1 MQLISKKI
9 TFIKI
14 YIKSKQIDFII
25 QRMKTDEEE
34 EYERSLEMFRLKK
47 LIQDLDQMHGLGT
60 SMITLIINYKDQISQ
75 FSKMLTEEEGKASNI
90 KSRVTRQHV
99 TDALTSTIEKLR
111 LYNKTPTN
119 GLIIYC
125 GLVQLPTG
133 GEKMIKIDLEPF
145 KPINTSL
152 YRCDNIFH
160 TDELEALLTDNDK
173 FGFLIMDGN
182 GSLFGLLQGNTKT
195 ILNQFKV
202 DLPKKHSKGGQSSN
216 RFERLRTE
224 KRHNY
229 LRKVGEALTAA
240 FITNDVPNVKG
251 LILAGSAEFKNV
263 LQKSD
268 LFDPCLTP
276 IVTKVV
282 DISYGGEL
290 GFNQAIEL
298 SKDALKNVKFVHE
311 KKILGKFFE
320 EIAKDSG
327 KYVFGLKDTLEAIE
341 NGMVDLLIIWENID
355 YVRLTLKDNK
365 DEIKIETVPAKKVN
379 GTKYKIEECD
389 TEYEIIENI
398 SLSEWLL
405 NNYKNYVSHLEIV
418 TDKTSEGNQFVKGF
432 GGIGGI
438 LRYKLEQNFEDLEG
452 NYSFDED
459 DFI

>member
-1 MQLISKKI
+1 MNNI
-9 TFIKI
+9 
-14 YIKSKQIDFII
+14 
-25 QRMKTDEEE
+25 EEQE
-34 EYERSLEMFRLKK
+34 HVKNLEMFRLKK
-47 LIQDLDQMHGLGT
+47 LIQDLDQMRGLGT

-75 FSKMLTEEEGKASNI
+75 FSKMLVDEVGKATNI
-90 KSRVTRQHV
+90 KSRVTRQNV
-99 TDALTSTIEKLR
+99 IDALTSTMEKLR
-111 LYNKTPTN
+111 LYNKTPLN
-119 GLIIYC
+119 GLVIFC
-125 GLVQLPTG
+125 GLVQMPTG

-160 TDELEALLTDNDK
+160 TDELKSLLVDNDK

-182 GSLFGLLQGNTKT
+182 GSLFGLLQGNTKI

-202 DLPKKHSKGGQSSN
+202 NLPKKHSKGGQSAN
-216 RFERLRTE
+216 RFSRLVTE
-224 KRHNY
+224 SRHNY
-229 LRKVGEALTAA
+229 IRKVGEGLTKA

-251 LILAGSAEFKNV
+251 LILAGSAEFKNK

-268 LFDPCLTP
+268 LFDPRLAP
-276 IVTKVV
+276 IVMKVV

-298 SKDALKNVKFVHE
+298 SQDALKNVKFIHE
-311 KKILGKFFE
+311 KKILEKFYE

-327 KYVFGLKDTLEAIE
+327 KYVFGIKDTMEAIE
-341 NGMVDLLIIWENID
+341 NGVVDILIIWENID
-355 YVRLTLKDNK
+355 FIRLTLKDNK
-365 DEIKIETVPAKKVN
+365 NQIRVETVSSRKVI
-379 GTKYKIEECD
+379 GQKYKPD
-389 TEYEIIENI
+389 DSDVEYEIVENI

-405 NNYKNYVSHLEIV
+405 DNYKKYVSQLEIV
-418 TDKTSEGNQFVKGF
+418 TEKTSEGNQFVKGF

-438 LRYKLEQNFEDLEG
+438 LRYKLEQNFEDIEE

>member
-1 MQLISKKI
+1 MNNI
-9 TFIKI
+9 
-14 YIKSKQIDFII
+14 
-25 QRMKTDEEE
+25 EEQE
-34 EYERSLEMFRLKK
+34 HVKNLEMFRLKK
-47 LIQDLDQMHGLGT
+47 LIQDLDQMRGLGT

-75 FSKMLTEEEGKASNI
+75 FSKMLVDEVGKATNI
-90 KSRVTRQHV
+90 KSRVTRQNV
-99 TDALTSTIEKLR
+99 IDALTSTMEKLR
-111 LYNKTPTN
+111 LYNKTPLN
-119 GLIIYC
+119 GLVIFC
-125 GLVQLPTG
+125 GLVQMPTG

-160 TDELEALLTDNDK
+160 TDELKSLLVDNDK

-182 GSLFGLLQGNTKT
+182 GSLFGLLQGNTKI

-202 DLPKKHSKGGQSSN
+202 NLPKKHSKGGQSAN
-216 RFERLRTE
+216 RFSRLVTE
-224 KRHNY
+224 SRHNY
-229 LRKVGEALTAA
+229 IRKVGEGLTKA

-251 LILAGSAEFKNV
+251 LILAGSAEFKNK

-268 LFDPCLTP
+268 LFDPRLAP
-276 IVTKVV
+276 IVMKVV

-298 SKDALKNVKFVHE
+298 SQDALKNVKFIHE
-311 KKILGKFFE
+311 KKILEKFYE

-327 KYVFGLKDTLEAIE
+327 KYVFGIKDTMEAIE
-341 NGMVDLLIIWENID
+341 NGVVDILIIWENID
-355 YVRLTLKDNK
+355 FIRLTLKDNK
-365 DEIKIETVPAKKVN
+365 SQIRVETVSSRKVI
-379 GTKYKIEECD
+379 GQKYKPD
-389 TEYEIIENI
+389 DSDVEYEIVENI

-405 NNYKNYVSHLEIV
+405 DNYKKYVSLLEIV
-418 TDKTSEGNQFVKGF
+418 TDKTSEGNQFMKGF

-438 LRYKLEQNFEDLEG
+438 LRYKLEQNFEDIEE

>member
-1 MQLISKKI
+1 MNKI
-9 TFIKI
+9 
-14 YIKSKQIDFII
+14 
-25 QRMKTDEEE
+25 EEQE
-34 EYERSLEMFRLKK
+34 HVKNLEMFRLKK
-47 LIQDLDQMHGLGT
+47 LIQDLDQMRGLGT

-75 FSKMLTEEEGKASNI
+75 FSKMLVDEVGKATNI
-90 KSRVTRQHV
+90 KSRVTRQNV
-99 TDALTSTIEKLR
+99 IDALTSTMEKLR
-111 LYNKTPTN
+111 LYNKTPSN
-119 GLIIYC
+119 GLVIFC
-125 GLVQLPTG
+125 GLVQMPTG

-160 TDELEALLTDNDK
+160 TDELKSLLVDNDK

-182 GSLFGLLQGNTKT
+182 GSLFGLLQGNTKI

-202 DLPKKHSKGGQSSN
+202 NLPKKHSKGGQSAN
-216 RFERLRTE
+216 RFSRLVTE
-224 KRHNY
+224 SRHNY
-229 LRKVGEALTAA
+229 IRKVGEGLTKA

-251 LILAGSAEFKNV
+251 LILAGSAEFKNK

-268 LFDPCLTP
+268 LFDPRLAP
-276 IVTKVV
+276 IVMKVV

-298 SKDALKNVKFVHE
+298 SQDALKNVKFIHE
-311 KKILGKFFE
+311 KKILEKFYE

-327 KYVFGLKDTLEAIE
+327 KYVFGIKDTMEAIE
-341 NGMVDLLIIWENID
+341 NGVVDILIIWENID
-355 YVRLTLKDNK
+355 FIRLTLKDNK
-365 DEIKIETVPAKKVN
+365 NQIRVETVSSRKVI
-379 GTKYKIEECD
+379 GQKYKPD
-389 TEYEIIENI
+389 DSDVEYEIVENI

-405 NNYKNYVSHLEIV
+405 DNYKKYVSQLEIV

-438 LRYKLEQNFEDLEG
+438 LRYKLEQNFEDIEE

>member
-1 MQLISKKI
+1 MNNI
-9 TFIKI
+9 
-14 YIKSKQIDFII
+14 
-25 QRMKTDEEE
+25 EEQE
-34 EYERSLEMFRLKK
+34 HVKNLEMFRLKK
-47 LIQDLDQMHGLGT
+47 LIQDLDQMRGLGT

-75 FSKMLTEEEGKASNI
+75 FSKMLVDEVGKATNI
-90 KSRVTRQHV
+90 KSRVTRQNV
-99 TDALTSTIEKLR
+99 IDALTSTMEKLR
-111 LYNKTPTN
+111 LYNKTPSN
-119 GLIIYC
+119 GLVIFC
-125 GLVQLPTG
+125 GLVQMPTG

-160 TDELEALLTDNDK
+160 TDELKSLLVDNDK

-182 GSLFGLLQGNTKT
+182 GSLFGLLQGNTKI

-202 DLPKKHSKGGQSSN
+202 NLPKKHSKGGQSAN
-216 RFERLRTE
+216 RFSRLVTE
-224 KRHNY
+224 SRHNY
-229 LRKVGEALTAA
+229 IRKVGEGLTKA

-251 LILAGSAEFKNV
+251 LILAGSAEFKNK

-268 LFDPCLTP
+268 LFDPRLTP
-276 IVTKVV
+276 IVMKVV

-298 SKDALKNVKFVHE
+298 SQDALKNVKFIHE
-311 KKILGKFFE
+311 KKILEKFYE

-327 KYVFGLKDTLEAIE
+327 KYVFGIKDTMEAIE
-341 NGMVDLLIIWENID
+341 NGVVDILIIWENID
-355 YVRLTLKDNK
+355 FIRLTLKDNK
-365 DEIKIETVPAKKVN
+365 NQIRVETVSSRKVI
-379 GTKYKIEECD
+379 GQKYKPD
-389 TEYEIIENI
+389 DSDVEYEIVENI

-405 NNYKNYVSHLEIV
+405 DNYKKYVSQLEIV

-438 LRYKLEQNFEDLEG
+438 LRYKLEQNFEDIEE

>member
-1 MQLISKKI
+1 
-9 TFIKI
+9 
-14 YIKSKQIDFII
+14 
-25 QRMKTDEEE
+25 
-34 EYERSLEMFRLKK
+34 MFRLKK
-47 LIQDLDQMHGLGT
+47 LIQDLDQMRGLGT

-75 FSKMLTEEEGKASNI
+75 FSKMLVDEVGKATNI
-90 KSRVTRQHV
+90 KSRVTRQNV
-99 TDALTSTIEKLR
+99 IDALTSTMEKLR
-111 LYNKTPTN
+111 LYNKTPLN
-119 GLIIYC
+119 GLVIFC
-125 GLVQLPTG
+125 GLVQMPTG

-160 TDELEALLTDNDK
+160 TDELKSLLVDNDK

-182 GSLFGLLQGNTKT
+182 GSLFGLLQGNTKI

-202 DLPKKHSKGGQSSN
+202 NLPKKHSKGGQSAN
-216 RFERLRTE
+216 RFSRLVTE
-224 KRHNY
+224 SRHNY
-229 LRKVGEALTAA
+229 IRKVGEGLTKA

-251 LILAGSAEFKNV
+251 LILAGSAEFKNK

-268 LFDPCLTP
+268 LFDPRLAP
-276 IVTKVV
+276 IVMKVV

-298 SKDALKNVKFVHE
+298 SQDALKNVKFIHE
-311 KKILGKFFE
+311 KKILEKFYE
-320 EIAKDSG
+320 EIEKDSG
-327 KYVFGLKDTLEAIE
+327 KYVFGIKDTMEAIE
-341 NGMVDLLIIWENID
+341 NGVVDVLIIWENID
-355 YVRLTLKDNK
+355 FIRLTLKDNK
-365 DEIKIETVPAKKVN
+365 NQIKVENVSSRKVI
-379 GTKYKIEECD
+379 GQKYKPD
-389 TEYEIIENI
+389 DSDVEYEIVENI

-405 NNYKNYVSHLEIV
+405 DNYKKYVSQLEIV

-438 LRYKLEQNFEDLEG
+438 LRYKLEQNFEDIEE

>member
-1 MQLISKKI
+1 MNNI
-9 TFIKI
+9 
-14 YIKSKQIDFII
+14 
-25 QRMKTDEEE
+25 EEQE
-34 EYERSLEMFRLKK
+34 HVKNLEMFRLKK
-47 LIQDLDQMHGLGT
+47 LIQDLDQMRGLGT

-75 FSKMLTEEEGKASNI
+75 FSKMLVDEVGKATNI
-90 KSRVTRQHV
+90 KSRVTRQNV
-99 TDALTSTIEKLR
+99 IDALTSTMEKLR
-111 LYNKTPTN
+111 LYNKTPSN
-119 GLIIYC
+119 GLVIFC
-125 GLVQLPTG
+125 GLVQIPTG

-160 TDELEALLTDNDK
+160 TDELKSLLVDNDK

-182 GSLFGLLQGNTKT
+182 GSLFGLLQGNTKI

-202 DLPKKHSKGGQSSN
+202 NLPKKHSKGGQSAN
-216 RFERLRTE
+216 RFSRLVTE
-224 KRHNY
+224 SRHNY
-229 LRKVGEALTAA
+229 IRKVGEGLTKA

-251 LILAGSAEFKNV
+251 LILAGSAEFKNK

-268 LFDPCLTP
+268 LFDPRLAP
-276 IVTKVV
+276 IVMKVV

-298 SKDALKNVKFVHE
+298 SQDALKNVKFIHE
-311 KKILGKFFE
+311 KKILEKFYE

-327 KYVFGLKDTLEAIE
+327 KYVFGIKDTMEAIE
-341 NGMVDLLIIWENID
+341 NGVVDILIIWENID
-355 YVRLTLKDNK
+355 FIRLTLKDNK
-365 DEIKIETVPAKKVN
+365 NQIRVETVSSRKVI
-379 GTKYKIEECD
+379 GQKYKPD
-389 TEYEIIENI
+389 DSDVEYEIVENI

-405 NNYKNYVSHLEIV
+405 DNYKKYVSQLEIV

-438 LRYKLEQNFEDLEG
+438 LRYKLEQNFEDIEE
-452 NYSFDED
+452 NYSFDEN

>member
-1 MQLISKKI
+1 MNNI
-9 TFIKI
+9 
-14 YIKSKQIDFII
+14 
-25 QRMKTDEEE
+25 EEQE
-34 EYERSLEMFRLKK
+34 HVKNLEMFRLKK
-47 LIQDLDQMHGLGT
+47 LIQDLDQMRGLGT

-75 FSKMLTEEEGKASNI
+75 FSKMLVDEVGKATNI
-90 KSRVTRQHV
+90 KSRVTRQNV
-99 TDALTSTIEKLR
+99 IDALTSTMEKLR
-111 LYNKTPTN
+111 LYNKTPSN
-119 GLIIYC
+119 GLVIFC
-125 GLVQLPTG
+125 GLVQIPTG

-160 TDELEALLTDNDK
+160 TDELKSLLVDNDK

-182 GSLFGLLQGNTKT
+182 GSLFGLLQGNTKI

-202 DLPKKHSKGGQSSN
+202 NLPKKHSKGGQSAN
-216 RFERLRTE
+216 RFSRLVTE
-224 KRHNY
+224 SRHNY
-229 LRKVGEALTAA
+229 IRKVGEGLTKA

-251 LILAGSAEFKNV
+251 LILAGSAEFKNK

-268 LFDPCLTP
+268 LFDPRLAP
-276 IVTKVV
+276 IVMKVV

-298 SKDALKNVKFVHE
+298 SQDALKNVKFIHE
-311 KKILGKFFE
+311 KKILEKFYE

-327 KYVFGLKDTLEAIE
+327 KYVFGIKDTMEAIE
-341 NGMVDLLIIWENID
+341 NGVVDILIIWENID
-355 YVRLTLKDNK
+355 YIRLTLKDNK
-365 DEIKIETVPAKKVN
+365 SQIKVETVSSRKVI
-379 GTKYKIEECD
+379 GQKYKPD
-389 TEYEIIENI
+389 DSDVEYEIVENI

-405 NNYKNYVSHLEIV
+405 DNYKKYVSQLEIV

-438 LRYKLEQNFEDLEG
+438 LRYKLEQNFEDIEE

>member
-1 MQLISKKI
+1 MNNI
-9 TFIKI
+9 
-14 YIKSKQIDFII
+14 
-25 QRMKTDEEE
+25 EEQE
-34 EYERSLEMFRLKK
+34 HVKNLEMFRLKK
-47 LIQDLDQMHGLGT
+47 LIQDLDQMRGLGT

-75 FSKMLTEEEGKASNI
+75 FSKMLVDEVGKATNI
-90 KSRVTRQHV
+90 KSRVTRQNV
-99 TDALTSTIEKLR
+99 IDALTSTMEKLR
-111 LYNKTPTN
+111 LYNKTPSN
-119 GLIIYC
+119 GLVIFC
-125 GLVQLPTG
+125 GLVQMPTG

-160 TDELEALLTDNDK
+160 TDELKTLLVDNDK

-182 GSLFGLLQGNTKT
+182 GSLFGLLQGNTKI

-202 DLPKKHSKGGQSSN
+202 NLPKKHSKGGQSAN
-216 RFERLRTE
+216 RFSRLVTE
-224 KRHNY
+224 SRHNY
-229 LRKVGEALTAA
+229 IRKVGEGLTKA

-251 LILAGSAEFKNV
+251 LILAGSAEFKNK

-268 LFDPCLTP
+268 LFDPRLAP
-276 IVTKVV
+276 IVMKVV

-298 SKDALKNVKFVHE
+298 SQDALKNVKFIHE
-311 KKILGKFFE
+311 KKILEKFYE

-327 KYVFGLKDTLEAIE
+327 KYVFGIKDTMEAIE
-341 NGMVDLLIIWENID
+341 NGVVDILIIWENID
-355 YVRLTLKDNK
+355 FIRLTLKDNK
-365 DEIKIETVPAKKVN
+365 NQIRVETVSSRKVI
-379 GTKYKIEECD
+379 GQKYKPD
-389 TEYEIIENI
+389 DSDVEYEIVENI

-405 NNYKNYVSHLEIV
+405 DNYKKYVSQLEIV

-438 LRYKLEQNFEDLEG
+438 LRYKLEQNFDDIEE

>member
-1 MQLISKKI
+1 MNNI
-9 TFIKI
+9 
-14 YIKSKQIDFII
+14 
-25 QRMKTDEEE
+25 EEQE
-34 EYERSLEMFRLKK
+34 HVKNLEMFRLKK
-47 LIQDLDQMHGLGT
+47 LIQDLDQMRGLGT

-75 FSKMLTEEEGKASNI
+75 FSKMLVDEVGKATNI
-90 KSRVTRQHV
+90 KSRVTRQNV
-99 TDALTSTIEKLR
+99 IDALTSTMEKLR
-111 LYNKTPTN
+111 LYNKTPSN
-119 GLIIYC
+119 GLVIFC
-125 GLVQLPTG
+125 GLVQIPTG

-160 TDELEALLTDNDK
+160 TDELKTLLVDNDK

-182 GSLFGLLQGNTKT
+182 GSLFGLLQGNTKI

-202 DLPKKHSKGGQSSN
+202 NLPKKHSKGGQSAN
-216 RFERLRTE
+216 RFSRLVTE
-224 KRHNY
+224 SRHNY
-229 LRKVGEALTAA
+229 IRKVGEGLTKA

-251 LILAGSAEFKNV
+251 LILAGSAEFKNK

-268 LFDPCLTP
+268 LFDPRLAP
-276 IVTKVV
+276 IVMKVV

-298 SKDALKNVKFVHE
+298 SQDALKNVKFIHE
-311 KKILGKFFE
+311 KKILEKFYE

-327 KYVFGLKDTLEAIE
+327 KYVFGIKDTMEAIE
-341 NGMVDLLIIWENID
+341 NGVVDILIIWENID
-355 YVRLTLKDNK
+355 FIRLTLKDNK
-365 DEIKIETVPAKKVN
+365 NQIRVETVSSRKVI
-379 GTKYKIEECD
+379 GQKYKPD
-389 TEYEIIENI
+389 DSDVEYEIVENI

-405 NNYKNYVSHLEIV
+405 DNYKKYVSQLEIV

-438 LRYKLEQNFEDLEG
+438 LRYKLEQNFEDIEE

>member
-1 MQLISKKI
+1 MNNI
-9 TFIKI
+9 
-14 YIKSKQIDFII
+14 
-25 QRMKTDEEE
+25 EEQE
-34 EYERSLEMFRLKK
+34 HVKNLEMFRLKK
-47 LIQDLDQMHGLGT
+47 LIQDLDQMRGLGT

-75 FSKMLTEEEGKASNI
+75 FSKMLVDEVGKATNI
-90 KSRVTRQHV
+90 KSRVTRQNV
-99 TDALTSTIEKLR
+99 IDALTSTMEKLR
-111 LYNKTPTN
+111 LYNKTPSN
-119 GLIIYC
+119 GLVIFC
-125 GLVQLPTG
+125 GLVQMPTG

-160 TDELEALLTDNDK
+160 TDELKSLLVDNDK

-182 GSLFGLLQGNTKT
+182 GSLFGLLQGNTKI

-202 DLPKKHSKGGQSSN
+202 NLPKKHSKGGQSAN
-216 RFERLRTE
+216 RFSRLVTE
-224 KRHNY
+224 SRHNY
-229 LRKVGEALTAA
+229 IRKVGEGLTKA

-251 LILAGSAEFKNV
+251 LILAGSAEFKNK

-268 LFDPCLTP
+268 LFDPRLAP
-276 IVTKVV
+276 IVMKVV

-298 SKDALKNVKFVHE
+298 SQDALKNVKFIHE
-311 KKILGKFFE
+311 KKILEKFYE

-327 KYVFGLKDTLEAIE
+327 KYVFGIKDTMEAIE
-341 NGMVDLLIIWENID
+341 NGVVDILIIWENID
-355 YVRLTLKDNK
+355 YIRLTLKDNK
-365 DEIKIETVPAKKVN
+365 SQIKVETVSSRKVI
-379 GTKYKIEECD
+379 GQKYKPD
-389 TEYEIIENI
+389 DSDVEYEIVENI

-405 NNYKNYVSHLEIV
+405 DNYKKYVSQLEIV

-438 LRYKLEQNFEDLEG
+438 LRYKLEQNFEDIEE